1 MKTYTTKQIRNIGM
15 VGHGGEGKT
24 TLTEAMLFTSG
35 AVSRMGSV
43 DAGTATTD
51 YDPEETKRH
60 ITVRSYQYY
69 ESGDREPP
77 VTVAFRIA
85 DVLKVDVR
93 ELFS

>member
-1 MKTYTTKQIRNIGM
+1 MLKPRSREIRDSKGLKQMEVAKAAN
-15 VGHGGEGKT
+15 
-24 TLTEAMLFTSG
+24 
-35 AVSRMGSV
+35 
-43 DAGTATTD
+43 
-51 YDPEETKRH
+51 

>member
-1 MKTYTTKQIRNIGM
+1 MKPRLREIRDSKGLKQMEVAKAAN
-15 VGHGGEGKT
+15 
-24 TLTEAMLFTSG
+24 
-35 AVSRMGSV
+35 
-43 DAGTATTD
+43 
-51 YDPEETKRH
+51 